1 MHSPGYGLTKVNET
15 WQKMIKEYCNFD
27 KCENFMTNTQDK
39 KNAAALLIK
48 KKEMTERT
56 EDVNL
61 SYNTSCLR
69 SSHHRQGTKRKD
81 QQVKQSNKYEVDP
94 PRLVLG
100 SWKHK
105 NTSKR
110 KEKNKTKNKQT
121 KQQRG

>member
-1 MHSPGYGLTKVNET
+1 MSTYRTIPAAYAAP
-15 WQKMIKEYCNFD
+15 IID
-27 KCENFMTNTQDK
+27 KGPREKISKWN
-39 KNAAALLIK
+39 
-48 KKEMTERT
+48 
-56 EDVNL
+56 
-61 SYNTSCLR
+61 
-69 SSHHRQGTKRKD
+69 
-81 QQVKQSNKYEVDP
+81 SNKYEVDP

>member
-1 MHSPGYGLTKVNET
+1 MHSPGYAQTKVNET

-39 KNAAALLIK
+39 KNAAALLI

-81 QQVKQSNKYEVDP
+81 QQVKQSNKYEVNP
-94 PRLVLG
+94 PGL
-100 SWKHK
+100 
-105 NTSKR
+105 TP
-110 KEKNKTKNKQT
+110 Q
-121 KQQRG
+121 